1 MTKKKKQI
9 EIKEEEH
16 FFQEV
21 ITFTVP
27 EFRDFIFNV
36 KDFCMYYRDTKQ
48 ICPFIKADADD
59 NRKFKHIF
67 NFDAQNCMWL
77 CSWFQKQDLPALAKR
92 VERLDPNERK

>member
-1 MTKKKKQI
+1 MSKKKNEI
-9 EIKEEEH
+9 EEKEEEP

-27 EFRDFIFNV
+27 EFRDFIFDV
-36 KDFCMYYRDTKQ
+36 KDFCNYYKGSGR
-48 ICPFIKADADD
+48 ICPFIKADADP

-77 CSWFQKQDLPALAKR
+77 CKWFQRQNLPALAKR
-92 VERLDPNERK
+92 VERLAPNEK